1 MPDRYE
7 ELSSFGEADVET
19 FLKEEVALDRS
30 RYKQH
35 QHPTAILLAGQP
47 GAGKTELSTMMLSM
61 LNGDAAFINGDDY
74 RRYHPNYRKL
84 YMEVGSDSVQ
94 MTSKFSAA
102 ITEGLIARLSDL
114 HLNLVI
120 EGTGRT
126 VEVPQ
131 ATAEQLT
138 AKGYCV
144 EMAVIAA
151 RPEISLISTLLRF
164 YQMNEGGTIPR
175 ATALEAHDKVV
186 TALPANLD
194 VLLSLSCF
202 SRMRIWDRDL
212 TLLYDSSADKHFPSE
227 VLHQYW
233 HGAWNADEIS
243 SAQALIAMLREKEQA
258 SGLGQEAAISEIERR
273 VYAACGRK

>member
-1 MPDRYE
+1 MPERYE
-7 ELSSFGEADVET
+7 ELSSFSEADVEA
-19 FLKEEVALDRS
+19 FLKEEVALDQC
-30 RYKQH
+30 RYQQH
-35 QHPTAILLAGQP
+35 KHPSAILLAGQP

-84 YMEVGSDSVQ
+84 YIELGSDSVQ
-94 MTSKFSAA
+94 VTSKFSAA
-102 ITEGLIARLSDL
+102 ITESLITRLSDL

-138 AKGYCV
+138 AKGYTV

-186 TALPANLD
+186 AALPSNLD
-194 VLLSLSCF
+194 TLLSRSCF
-202 SRMRIWDRDL
+202 SRMRIWDREL
-212 TLLYDSSADKHFPSE
+212 TLLYDSTADGKPPSE
-227 VLHQYW
+227 RLLQYW
-233 HGAWNADEIS
+233 HGTWSDDEIR
-243 SAQALIAMLREKEQA
+243 SAQELIVTLREKERA
-258 SGLGQEAAISEIERR
+258 SGLGQEAAICEIERR
-273 VYAACGRK
+273 IHAARGQR

>member
-7 ELSSFGEADVET
+7 ELSSFREEDVEA
-19 FLKEEVALDRS
+19 FLREEITLDQS
-30 RYKQH
+30 RYQQH
-35 QHPTAILLAGQP
+35 QHPSAILLAGQP

-84 YMEVGSDSVQ
+84 YTELGSDSVQ

-138 AKGYCV
+138 ANGYAV

-186 TALPANLD
+186 TALPSNLD
-194 VLLSLSCF
+194 TLLSRSCF
-202 SRMRIWDRDL
+202 NRMRIWDREL
-212 TLLYDSSADKHFPSE
+212 TLLYDSFVDKNLPSE
-227 VLHQYW
+227 VLLQYW
-233 HGAWNADEIS
+233 HGVWSIDEIR
-243 SAQALIAMLREKEQA
+243 SAQALIAVLREKEQA
-258 SGLGQEAAISEIERR
+258 SKLGQETAICEIERR
-273 VYAACGRK
+273 IHAACERM